1 MNSLGYDSTKGEGRS
16 PGSDSTKG
24 QDQSPGPDK
33 KHPFLFYWLTGGA
46 ATIIAAVIGVSVA
59 TSPSH
64 SSTSSQS
71 GGSQSG
77 GSQGDDSS
85 GVPAAYQGSW
95 AGPVTYPTIG
105 ATSEITLT
113 LNAGQVGDE
122 VGQWANV
129 NLNCG
134 GTATLES
141 GGTTLSLHLVTTD
154 NAAGVCV
161 SQADA
166 QVSQAGSDIAI
177 VFESDFGAAPGSGT
191 LGPSN

>member
-1 MNSLGYDSTKGEGRS
+1 MSDQGNNSTS
-16 PGSDSTKG
+16 G
-24 QDQSPGPDK
+24 QQESPGPDK
-33 KHPFLFYWLTGGA
+33 KHPFLFFWLTGGA
-46 ATIIAAVIGVSVA
+46 ATIIGAVIAVSVA

-64 SSTSSQS
+64 SSTSSQNSSTSSQVSGSPGS
-71 GGSQSG
+71 GGS
-77 GSQGDDSS
+77 SS

-95 AGPVTYPTIG
+95 AGNVTYPTVG

-113 LNAGQVGDE
+113 LNAGQVGNE
-122 VGQWANV
+122 VGQRANV
-129 NLNCG
+129 TLNCS

-141 GGTTLSLHLVTTD
+141 GGATISLHLVTTD
-154 NAAGVCV
+154 NASGECV

-191 LGPSN
+191 LTPTN

>member
-1 MNSLGYDSTKGEGRS
+1 MNGQGHDSTS
-16 PGSDSTKG
+16 G
-24 QDQSPGPDK
+24 QGPDK
-33 KHPFLFYWLTGGA
+33 KHPYLYYWLTAGA
-46 ATIIAAVIGVSVA
+46 ATIIAAVIAVSVS
-59 TSPSH
+59 TSSH
-64 SSTSSQS
+64 SSTSSQDS
-71 GGSQSG
+71 TTSSQSSGSQDAGSG
-77 GSQGDDSS
+77 SSGS

-95 AGPVTYPTIG
+95 AGIVTYPTVG
-105 ATSEITLT
+105 SRSDITLT
-113 LNAGQVGDE
+113 LNAGQVGNE

-129 NLNCG
+129 TLDCG

-141 GGTTLSLHLVTTD
+141 GGATVSLHLVTTD

-191 LGPSN
+191 LSPAN

>member
-1 MNSLGYDSTKGEGRS
+1 MSSLGYDSTKGQGRS
-16 PGSDSTKG
+16 PGPDSTKG
-24 QDQSPGPDK
+24 KDQSSGPDK

-71 GGSQSG
+71 SGSQI
-77 GSQGDDSS
+77 DDSSGS

-154 NAAGVCV
+154 NASGICV

-191 LGPSN
+191 LSPSN